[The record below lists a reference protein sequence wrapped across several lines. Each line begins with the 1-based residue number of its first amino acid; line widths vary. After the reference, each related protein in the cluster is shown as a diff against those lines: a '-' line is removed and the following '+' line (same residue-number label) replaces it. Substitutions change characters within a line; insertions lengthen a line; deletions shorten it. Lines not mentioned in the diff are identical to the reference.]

1 MEKSH
6 HNPQV
11 HQKSSQLGC
20 QPPGMGWEQTPGGE
34 HWLCAVGC
42 CVLSGCLL
50 AARGVGLGGRDGLPG
65 NCFES
70 VLNSQAAEK
79 VILLLCNWL
88 CIYSFCALGVE
99 ADTEQ
104 ELV

>member
-1 MEKSH
+1 MSAG
-6 HNPQV
+6 
-11 HQKSSQLGC
+11 SQRGR
-20 QPPGMGWEQTPGGE
+20 PG
-34 HWLCAVGC
+34 
-42 CVLSGCLL
+42 
-50 AARGVGLGGRDGLPG
+50 RRDGLPG

-88 CIYSFCALGVE
+88 CIYSFCAVGVE

-104 ELV
+104 KLV